1 MQLFL
6 PKKYSLG
13 MSQQELI
20 QKYTKTGPRY
30 TSYPT
35 VPNWN
40 SNAFNDLVWESK
52 LADLTDIQLQNEGI
66 SIYIHLPYCES
77 LCTFCACHKRIT
89 KNHGVE
95 ESYINALLSEWQM
108 YLRTFEKKPTI
119 NEIHLG
125 GGTPS
130 FFSAENLEM
139 LINGILKEV
148 NVIENKVFS
157 FEGHPNNTTEL
168 HLQTLFNLGFR
179 RVSFGVQDFNN
190 VVQNAIHRIQS
201 FETVKN
207 ITQISRNIGYTS
219 ISLDLVFGLPFQTED
234 TIKDTI
240 LMTLKLRPDRIAFYS
255 YAHVPWIKGN
265 GQRGFSDEDLPK
277 PNEKRQ
283 LYEMGLKLFEKEG
296 YSEIGMDHFA
306 LPSDELFLALQNGTL
321 HRNFMGYTTKPS
333 KILIGLGA
341 SAISEIYGAFSQNQ
355 KDISLYKQ
363 LILGSQFPVEKGHV
377 LTIQDIFIKSQ
388 IRNLM
393 CDFETKWPLEEMN
406 LVNFDFIFQALEGFK
421 NDGLLSFTNNSVKVS
436 EIGKPFVRNI
446 SMVFDQYLDSELN
459 TERIFSQTI

>member
-1 MQLFL
+1 MN
-6 PKKYSLG
+6 
-13 MSQQELI
+13 QQELI

-40 SNAFNDLVWESK
+40 SDIFNERAWQNK
-52 LADLTDIQLQNEGI
+52 LADLSDFQLQNEGI

-95 ESYINALLSEWQM
+95 ESYIAALLSEWQM
-108 YLRTFEKKPTI
+108 YVRTFKKKPSI
-119 NEIHLG
+119 KEIHLG

-139 LINGILKEV
+139 LINGILKEAEV
-148 NVIENKVFS
+148 AENKAFS
-157 FEGHPNNTTEL
+157 FEGHPNNTTEH

-179 RVSFGVQDFNN
+179 RVSFGVQDFNTI
-190 VVQNAIHRIQS
+190 VQKAIHRIQS

-207 ITQISRNIGYTS
+207 ITKIARSIGYTS

-234 TIKDTI
+234 TIKHTI
-240 LMTLKLRPDRIAFYS
+240 LKTLELRPDRIAFYS

-265 GQRGFSDEDLPK
+265 GQRGFSDEDLPR
-277 PNEKRQ
+277 PSQKRK
-283 LYEMGLKLFEKEG
+283 LYELGLQMFEEAG

-306 LPSDELFLALQNGTL
+306 LPEDELFIAMKNGTL
-321 HRNFMGYTTKPS
+321 HRNFMGYTTQTS
-333 KILIGLGA
+333 KNLIGLGA
-341 SAISEIYGAFSQNQ
+341 SAISEIFGAFSQNH
-355 KDISLYKQ
+355 KDIATYKQ
-363 LILGSQFPVEKGHV
+363 LIFDSQFPVEKGHV
-377 LTIQDIFIKSQ
+377 LSNQDQFIKTQ
-388 IRNLM
+388 IRNIM
-393 CDFETKWPLEEMN
+393 CDFETTWSLEEMN
-406 LVNFDFIFQALEGFK
+406 LVNFESIFNDLEGFQ
-421 NDGLLSFTNNSVKVS
+421 NDGLLYFTYNSVKVA

-459 TERIFSQTI
+459 TEKIFSQTI